1 MANSSAIRIDHFN
14 KKILISKS
22 FQKATMNPN
31 SNEYKELAA
40 VMANHPTYDMQR
52 FYLVQSI
59 KKMLL
64 EEEAA
69 RAAASSPEINLTI
82 KSEVK

>member
-1 MANSSAIRIDHFN
+1 MNQAILSMLDLLAQPVDQFV
-14 KKILISKS
+14 KYKY
-22 FQKATMNPN
+22 N
-31 SNEYKELAA
+31 SNTKTIYPKDIH
-40 VMANHPTYDMQR
+40 NDMQR

-69 RAAASSPEINLTI
+69 RAAAISPEINLTI

>member
-1 MANSSAIRIDHFN
+1 MNNAILSMLDLLAQPVDQFVKYKYDSN
-14 KKILISKS
+14 TK
-22 FQKATMNPN
+22 TMYPKDIHN
-31 SNEYKELAA
+31 
-40 VMANHPTYDMQR
+40 DMQR

>member
-1 MANSSAIRIDHFN
+1 MYPQDIHN
-14 KKILISKS
+14 
-22 FQKATMNPN
+22 
-31 SNEYKELAA
+31 
-40 VMANHPTYDMQR
+40 DMQR

>member
-1 MANSSAIRIDHFN
+1 MNNAILSMLDLLAQPVDQFVKYKYDSN
-14 KKILISKS
+14 TK
-22 FQKATMNPN
+22 TMYPKDIHN
-31 SNEYKELAA
+31 
-40 VMANHPTYDMQR
+40 DMQR

-82 KSEVK
+82 KQEVK

>member
-1 MANSSAIRIDHFN
+1 MNQAILSMLDFLAQPVDQFVKYKYDSN
-14 KKILISKS
+14 TK
-22 FQKATMNPN
+22 TMYHKDIHN
-31 SNEYKELAA
+31 
-40 VMANHPTYDMQR
+40 DMQR

-69 RAAASSPEINLTI
+69 RAAAISPEINLTI

>member
-1 MANSSAIRIDHFN
+1 MKQAILSMLDILAQPVDQFVKYKYNANTKTVYPKDLN
-14 KKILISKS
+14 
-22 FQKATMNPN
+22 N
-31 SNEYKELAA
+31 
-40 VMANHPTYDMQR
+40 DMQR
-52 FYLVQSI
+52 FYLVQTI

-69 RAAASSPEINLTI
+69 QAAATSPEINLTI